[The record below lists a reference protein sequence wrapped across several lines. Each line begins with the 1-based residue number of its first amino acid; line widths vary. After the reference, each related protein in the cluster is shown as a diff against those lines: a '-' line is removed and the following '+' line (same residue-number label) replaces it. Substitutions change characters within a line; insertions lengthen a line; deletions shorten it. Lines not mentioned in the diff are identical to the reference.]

1 MRGRVMGNM
10 GTVTRGV
17 SPLAETQSGALAGVM
32 GGPLAIVTAA
42 VALVVSAGVT
52 ARRNPALWRLRRT
65 DLEPTTPAQPDG
77 TDPGTRSAGG

>member
-32 GGPLAIVTAA
+32 GGPLAIVTAGA
-42 VALVVSAGVT
+42 ALVVSAAVT

-65 DLEPTTPAQPDG
+65 DLELASHAPPDG
-77 TDPGTRSAGG
+77 ADPGTRPSGG